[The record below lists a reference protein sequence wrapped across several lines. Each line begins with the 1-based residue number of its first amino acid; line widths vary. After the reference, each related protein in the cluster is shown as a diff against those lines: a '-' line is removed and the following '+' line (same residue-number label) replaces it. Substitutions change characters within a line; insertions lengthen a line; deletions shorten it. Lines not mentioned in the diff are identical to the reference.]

1 MFVALSEDQEFFR
14 ETTARFLAEAA
25 TPDALR
31 ALRDDAAGFE
41 PGYWRQGAELGWT
54 SLLVAEEHG
63 GGTISGPGLVDLSL
77 VAYEFGQH
85 AAPGPLVATNVVA
98 SALSAHGSH
107 PDVLRGLLDGTEVA
121 TWPIPRFGPGLGR
134 WRTGAELRRDGDGVV
149 LNGTLRP
156 VESAGQAG
164 FFLVSARDADADA
177 DGADGAGG
185 RLTQVLVPASAPGVS
200 VTPMQT
206 VDLTRR
212 FGAVAFEDVR
222 LGPEAVVGTPGEA
235 AADVARQFQAA
246 LVMLD
251 AEAVGAMQA
260 GFDMTVEWSFD
271 RYTFGRPLASY
282 QALKHRFADMMA
294 WLEASH
300 AISDSSCLAA
310 AAGEEQAGELLSA
323 AKAFIGQYGAELLQD
338 CVQIH
343 GGIGVTFEHDLHL
356 FLRRFTVNRS
366 LAGAPAAHRQHIALL
381 IEAREEAAA

>member
-1 MFVALSEDQEFFR
+1 MLLGLSEDQEFFR
-14 ETTARFLAEAA
+14 ETTERFLAEHAPA
-25 TPDALR
+25 DAVR
-31 ALRDDAAGFE
+31 ALRDDEAGFD
-41 PGYWRQGAELGWT
+41 PGYWRRGAELGWT
-54 SLLVAEEHG
+54 SLLVGEDQG
-63 GGTISGPGLVDLSL
+63 GGTISGAGLVDLSV
-77 VAYEFGQH
+77 VAYEFGLH
-85 AAPGPLVATNVVA
+85 AAPGPLVATNIVA
-98 SALSAHGSH
+98 SALSAHRTH
-107 PDVLRGLLDGTEVA
+107 PDLVAGLVAGTEIA
-121 TWPIPRFGPGLGR
+121 TWYIPEFGGALGA
-134 WRTGAELRRDGDGVV
+134 WRTGVELRRDGDDVV
-149 LNGTLRP
+149 LRGAVRP
-156 VESAGQAG
+156 VESAGQADH
-164 FFLVSARDADADA
+164 FLVSAQEA
-177 DGADGAGG
+177 DGDGG
-185 RLTQVLVPASAPGVS
+185 RNRITQVLVPASAGGVS
-200 VTPMQT
+200 VTPMRT

-212 FGAVAFEDVR
+212 FGAVAFDDVR
-222 LGPEAVVGTPGEA
+222 LGPDAMVGAPGDA
-235 AADVARQFQAA
+235 ASDVERQFEAA

-300 AISDSSCLAA
+300 AISNTSCLAA
-310 AAGEEQAGELLSA
+310 AGGEAEAGELLSA

-366 LAGAPAAHRQHIALL
+366 LAGTPAAHRQHIASL